1 MLMSNNLLN
10 RSAGGGGSRALVQLC
25 RCMQTPFAACVVY
38 SIQSGCGRLVGGGA
52 EDPRGACL
60 GVYSS
65 GWLLLVLL
73 VWFDLVGCGSYLGS
87 AEGQQRALA
96 LIFAEAAVQYLCWPG
111 VLHAER
117 LQPLSYEGVG
127 SE

>member
-1 MLMSNNLLN
+1 MGCQPGPCP
-10 RSAGGGGSRALVQLC
+10 AVQVHAIPFC
-25 RCMQTPFAACVVY
+25 CMCCLQHTVRLW
-38 SIQSGCGRLVGGGA
+38 SDGRRRGRNTFL
-52 EDPRGACL
+52 GACL

-73 VWFDLVGCGSYLGS
+73 VWSGLVGCGSYLGS
-87 AEGQQRALA
+87 AESQQRAPA
-96 LIFAEAAVQYLCWPG
+96 LIFGEVAVQYLCWPC